1 MQMNHT
7 PNKALPAGVVPIA
20 ALDLVSVTV
29 EKLINRHAGLPGI
42 GVLYG
47 PPGRGKSMAA
57 GAMVMAYRAYY
68 IQVASA
74 WRVKP
79 MLQKILL
86 EMGVAIPKKCRT
98 EADLLDLVSGQLAAS
113 RRPLILDE
121 ADRLVAKEAMIETV
135 RDIFEMSRA
144 PILLVGSD
152 DLRTELR
159 NYPTTHSRVRSWV
172 PAQPVSLADAA
183 KLATVYAP
191 GIQIADDLLEEIVAR
206 VAGSVRYTCVNL
218 ERVLDEAMVMGED
231 VMDLARWGDRP
242 IYNDETEGEA

>member
-1 MQMNHT
+1 MKMNPAPH
-7 PNKALPAGVVPIA
+7 KALPASIVPIA

-29 EKLINRHAGLPGI
+29 EKLIARHAGLPGI

-68 IQVASA
+68 IQVAQA

-79 MLQKILL
+79 LLQKILL
-86 EMGVAIPKKCRT
+86 EMKVVIPKSCRT
-98 EADLLDLVSGQLAAS
+98 ESDLLDLVTTQLAAS

-135 RDIFEMSRA
+135 RDIYEQSRA
-144 PILLVGSD
+144 PILLIGSEN
-152 DLRTELR
+152 LRPALR
-159 NYPTTHSRVRSWV
+159 EYRTTHSRVREWV
-172 PAQPVSLADAA
+172 PALPVSFDDAA
-183 KLATVYAP
+183 KLATIYAP
-191 GIQIADDLLEEIVAR
+191 GIQIADDLLSEIVSR
-206 VAGSVRYTCVNL
+206 VDGSVRYTCVNL
-218 ERVLDEAMVMGED
+218 ARVLDEAMVMGED
-231 VMDLARWGDRP
+231 MMTLARWGDRP

>member
-1 MQMNHT
+1 MQMNT
-7 PNKALPAGVVPIA
+7 APNKAHQTGVVPIA

-68 IQVASA
+68 IQIAAA

-86 EMGVAIPKKCRT
+86 EMDVAIPKKCRT
-98 EADLLDLVSGQLAAS
+98 EADLLDLVSSQLAAS

-135 RDIFEMSRA
+135 RDIYEQSRA
-144 PILLVGSD
+144 PILLIGSEN
-152 DLRTELR
+152 LRPALR
-159 NYPTTHSRVRSWV
+159 EYKTTHSRVREWV
-172 PAQPVSLADAA
+172 QALPVSLDDAA
-183 KLATVYAP
+183 KLATLYAP
-191 GIQIADDLLEEIVAR
+191 GIQIAEDLLEEIVSR
-206 VAGSVRYTCVNL
+206 VDGSVRYTCVNL
-218 ERVLDEAMVMGED
+218 ARVLDEAMVLGED

-242 IYNDETEGEA
+242 IYNDDTEGDA

>member
-1 MQMNHT
+1 MQTNPASHKT
-7 PNKALPAGVVPIA
+7 LPSGVVPIA
-20 ALDLVSVTV
+20 ALDLVSVTL

-47 PPGRGKSMAA
+47 PPGFGKSMAA
-57 GAMVMAYRAYY
+57 GAMVMLYRAYY
-68 IQVASA
+68 IQVAKA

-79 MLQKILL
+79 LLQKILV
-86 EMGVAIPKKCRT
+86 EMGIAIPKKCRT
-98 EADLLDLVSGQLAAS
+98 ESDLLDLVSSQLAAS

-135 RDIFEMSRA
+135 RDIFEQSRA

-172 PAQPVSLADAA
+172 PALPVSLADAA

-191 GIQIADDLLEEIVAR
+191 GISISDDLLKEIVER

-218 ERVLDEAMVMGED
+218 ERVRDEALVMGED
-231 VMDLARWGDRP
+231 VMDLDRWGDRP